1 MYLSALGGRAGKEV
15 TIITESRKMVGV
27 KNLGMA
33 FFLYKKQEN
42 KKKKLLKINVTSFLV
57 Q

>member
-1 MYLSALGGRAGKEV
+1 
-15 TIITESRKMVGV
+15 MVGV